1 MTSQRPTSRFPAW
14 KLSENYRVFLY
25 FFPEIWYNISMEKKQ
40 NLTASN
46 PEMVTISRAEYEKLQ
61 AQSKRISELE
71 SRVDVLMEA
80 LRLARHKQFGASS
93 EKSEEPL
100 MEQLSFLFN
109 EAEVFAEVST
119 KQEEA
124 VVVAAHKRHKK
135 HEYTLDNIPETIPTK
150 QVEHRLEG
158 EDLMCPQCGSTM
170 TEIGKEV
177 VRTLEI
183 VPAQTIVREDI
194 YYTYACQN
202 CNKEDIE
209 TPVVK
214 APKEKNLIPGS
225 FATPEAIAHIMTQ
238 KFVMGSPLYRQEQE
252 INRQGI
258 QLSRQTMSN
267 WILRA
272 TEDYLT
278 PVYEQLH
285 RELLERDVLHAD
297 ETTLQVLQEPGK
309 APQSESY
316 MWLYRT
322 SGDTDKPIVLYEYQ
336 PGRGAKH
343 PEAFLKGFKGY
354 LHTDGYAGYHNLPD
368 EITVVGCWAH
378 ARRKFDEALKSLPK
392 GKAKGSSASQG
403 LAYCNLLFEIEQGL
417 AEKTAE
423 ERYHERLKQAKP
435 VLDALLAWAN
445 TRTAAP
451 KSALGKAF
459 TYLKEQ
465 WPYLTNYL
473 KDGRLELSNNRAE
486 RSIKPFVIDRKNFLF
501 ANTPKGAKGSAIMF
515 SLIQTAIENG
525 LDPYQYLTWLLKTAN
540 TADMDDIEVVQS
552 LLPWNASAE
561 CRTK

>member
-1 MTSQRPTSRFPAW
+1 MKKTDNNQTSNA
-14 KLSENYRVFLY
+14 
-25 FFPEIWYNISMEKKQ
+25 
-40 NLTASN
+40 
-46 PEMVTISRAEYEKLQ
+46 EMVTISRAEYEEFQ
-61 AQSKRISELE
+61 AQRKKISELE

-93 EKSEEPL
+93 EKREDSL

-109 EAEVFAEVST
+109 EAEVFSAAE
-119 KQEEA
+119 KEAEEN
-124 VVVAAHKRHKK
+124 VTVVAAHKRHKK
-135 HEYTLDNIPETIPTK
+135 HEYTLDNIPEGIETR

-158 EDLMCPQCGSTM
+158 EDLVCPQCGDTM

-177 VRTLEI
+177 IRTLEI
-183 VPAQTIVREDI
+183 IPAQMVVREDI
-194 YYTYACQN
+194 YYTYACQT

-214 APKEKNLIPGS
+214 APREKNIIPGS

-252 INRQGI
+252 INRKGI
-258 QLSRQTMSN
+258 HLSRQTMSN
-267 WILRA
+267 WILKA
-272 TEDYLT
+272 TEDYLA

-285 RELLERDVLHAD
+285 KELLKRDVLHAD
-297 ETTLQVLQEPGK
+297 ETTLQVLHEPGK
-309 APQSESY
+309 KPQSDSY

-343 PEAFLKGFKGY
+343 PKEFLAGYKGY
-354 LHTDGYAGYHNLPD
+354 LHTDGYAGYHDLGED
-368 EITVVGCWAH
+368 ITIVGCWAH
-378 ARRKFDEALKSLPK
+378 ARRKFDEAVKSLPK

-403 LAYCNLLFEIEQGL
+403 LTYCNLLFGIEQEI
-417 AEKTAE
+417 ADKTT
-423 ERYHERLKQAKP
+423 ERRYEERLKQAKP
-435 VLDALLAWAN
+435 VLDAMFAWAN
-445 TRTAAP
+445 SRTAAP

-459 TYLKEQ
+459 HYLKEQ

-473 KDGRLELSNNRAE
+473 KDGRLEISNNRAE

-501 ANTPKGAKGSAIMF
+501 ANTPKGATGSAIMF

-525 LDPYQYLTWLLKTAN
+525 LDPYNYLTWLLRKAKD
-540 TADMDDIEVVQS
+540 ADLTDAETVQS
-552 LLPWNASAE
+552 LLPWNAVTE
-561 CRTK
+561 NQTQ